1 LLFLTGWAEV
11 KVRQVQNY
19 IKMVERHRKLSDMI
33 MGSFTEGSLNMN
45 EMSIKQFTTV
55 SHKHKKSP
63 AQIAT
68 FTKPDNGYT
77 AGLSQR
83 QH

>member
-1 LLFLTGWAEV
+1 
-11 KVRQVQNY
+11 
-19 IKMVERHRKLSDMI
+19 MI

-63 AQIAT
+63 AHVAT